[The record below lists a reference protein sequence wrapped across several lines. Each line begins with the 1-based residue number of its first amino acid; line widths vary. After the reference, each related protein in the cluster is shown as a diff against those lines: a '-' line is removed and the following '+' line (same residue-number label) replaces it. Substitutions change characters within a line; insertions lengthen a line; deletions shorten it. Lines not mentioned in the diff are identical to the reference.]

1 MRSAKRSSF
10 EEKGQPTDFGGAQAT
25 GRELDKFQFQH
36 WALSHVHARPLKEGT
51 GKGADRGVDG
61 LLYFYETD
69 PSQTGRKSGLKTE
82 SVHREKIIVQVKG
95 GGTGAKDVRDL
106 IGTVENQ
113 KAVAGILITLDKPT
127 QPMRDEAATAG
138 RYESRLWQ
146 KDYPKIQIVTIA
158 GLLDGTKINDAP
170 AQLNPFAMVARE
182 ATEHKQSEML

>member
-1 MRSAKRSSF
+1 M
-10 EEKGQPTDFGGAQAT
+10 
-25 GRELDKFQFQH
+25 
-36 WALSHVHARPLKEGT
+36 
-51 GKGADRGVDG
+51 
-61 LLYFYETD
+61 
-69 PSQTGRKSGLKTE
+69 KTE